1 MSLFL
6 FTFLRLWPVSPSRID
21 YLELAIERR
30 QLGHFVRLEL
40 EIEDIHIFPDSF
52 FANAFGNDGHVAIES
67 IAQENLRSRHL
78 SDEVVFKDQW
88 ISSPQALIPV
98 LVSSRIA

>member
-1 MSLFL
+1 M
-6 FTFLRLWPVSPSRID
+6 
-21 YLELAIERR
+21 AIERR

-78 SDEVVFKDQW
+78 SDGIQGSMDLL
-88 ISSPQALIPV
+88 LIPV
-98 LVSSRIA
+98 LVSSRIAWPIFSRWRAEGEG